1 MDGVPL
7 DDFLLRMLS
16 QVLLVVPNFAVGEV
30 LTVYGDIP
38 SSLVYSVVVVDL
50 ADRAHVQCLLR
61 RLECASQPS
70 RPIVEWYPDLVYGV
84 DLLVCGAT
92 SPDRGGLLDHS

>member
-7 DDFLLRMLS
+7 DDFSLRMFG
-16 QVLLVVPNFAVGEV
+16 QVSLVVPNFAVREV

-38 SSLVYSVVVVDL
+38 SPLVYSVVVVNL

-61 RLECASQPS
+61 RLECASQSS
-70 RPIVEWYPDLVYGV
+70 RPIVEWYPDLVYGA
-84 DLLVCGAT
+84 DYLV
-92 SPDRGGLLDHS
+92 